1 MELNYGWQRIAESY
15 CGNGGGT
22 NVYIRLYGK
31 LNSQNVNTNKTSY
44 SLQCRVYF
52 DKHLKTSSITSNIDG
67 TPSSYSGTL
76 DVTNQ
81 EVTLQEVP
89 REHTHNNDGTSGDI
103 SKGCSWASAYS
114 SVNGSTSGTFTLPRI
129 NRQANI
135 TSANN
140 FNDEENP
147 SMKFNNPAGFTMN
160 VWLEPN
166 PNGEHLC
173 VRNNIPNTGSYT
185 WELTEE
191 ERNQLRTKC
200 TGNSCTVRYGIYTI
214 IGGSSYASYVD
225 KTMTIVNGN
234 PIFTDFVYEDTNAT
248 ITAITEDNQV
258 LVKGLSILQATISV
272 ANKMEALKQAT
283 PKNYVATI
291 DTINQSIN
299 YDDENDIVFNLGAIS
314 TAGTQRLNIRA
325 YDSRNNSTLVYKDIT
340 VYDYAKP
347 IINFTAERLNNF
359 EEQTTLKINGSFSSL
374 KINNVEKND
383 IQSVQYR
390 YQEIG
395 TDTWSNWQNVTFSIT
410 DNNYNC
416 NDVIIAL
423 DNTKEF
429 IIEVKAVDNLSDNT
443 VSTTVDVG
451 KSIFFISSNERKCY
465 INDKRVLTV
474 DDKLDVYS
482 TDEIIIGKWID
493 GRDIYRKY
501 YNVGS
506 IEENTIKYINLDI
519 NNYDKT
525 INLKGFNTIAR
536 SGTNFDV
543 PINFYNFH
551 DTKGQYCF
559 VDKDRQTLEFRSSW
573 YTRNLYI
580 ILDYVKTVN

>member
-1 MELNYGWQRIAESY
+1 MELNYSWQRIAESY

-31 LNSQNVNTNKTSY
+31 LNSQDVNTNKTSY

-67 TPSSYSGTL
+67 TPGSYSGTL

-81 EVTLQEVP
+81 EVTLQEVS
-89 REHTHNNDGTSGDI
+89 REHTHNNDGTSGNI
-103 SKGCSWASAYS
+103 SKGCSWASVYS

-173 VRNNIPNTGSYT
+173 VRNNIANTGTYT

-191 ERNQLRTKC
+191 ERNQLRAKC

-234 PIFTDFVYEDTNAT
+234 PIFTDFIYKDTNT
-248 ITAITEDNQV
+248 NITAITEDNQI
-258 LVKGLSILQATISV
+258 LVKGLSTLQATIPV

-299 YDDENDIVFNLGAIS
+299 YDDENDIIFNLGGIN

-325 YDSRNNSTLVYKDIT
+325 YDSRNNSTLVYKDII

-347 IINFTAERLNNF
+347 VINFTAERLNNF
-359 EEQTTLKINGSFSSL
+359 EDQTTLKISGSFSSL
-374 KINNVEKND
+374 NIDNVEKNT

-390 YQEIG
+390 YKEKSSE
-395 TDTWSNWQNVTFSIT
+395 TWGNWINTSFT
-410 DNNYNC
+410 LNNNEFNC
-416 NDVIIAL
+416 SDVIIAL
-423 DNTKEF
+423 DNTEEF
-429 IIEVKAVDNLSDNT
+429 DIEVKVTDNLSNNNT
-443 VSTTVDVG
+443 TTSIDVG
-451 KSIFFISSNERKCY
+451 KSIFFISSNEKKCY
-465 INDKRVLTV
+465 VYDKRVLTV
-474 DDKLDVYS
+474 GEEESYASDETVIGTWINGKPLYRQVLDVTLTPNS
-482 TDEIIIGKWID
+482 TNNFTVTNSSNFEVVTKVD
-493 GRDIYRKY
+493 GITRITRP
-501 YNVGS
+501 NGW
-506 IEENTIKYINLDI
+506 
-519 NNYDKT
+519 
-525 INLKGFNTIAR
+525 
-536 SGTNFDV
+536 V
-543 PINFYNFH
+543 PVNFYNDNQHNFAFFNL
-551 DTKGQYCF
+551 DNN
-559 VDKDRQTLEFRSSW
+559 RLELGNSW
-573 YTRNLYI
+573 YANRAI
-580 ILDYVKTVN
+580 IIIEYTKITD